1 LPFKNQIDHH
11 HACHQLT
18 TVTDRLIIQLHV
30 QLHDIVA
37 VTNEEVEELIE
48 EGILKHKCEF
58 CNAGFSTKSG
68 LKTHISR
75 WCGEAE
81 RDVYPDEYIYV
92 IERILDARG
101 PPKE

>member
-1 LPFKNQIDHH
+1 M
-11 HACHQLT
+11 
-18 TVTDRLIIQLHV
+18 
-30 QLHDIVA
+30 
-37 VTNEEVEELIE
+37 TNEEVEELIE